1 MKQLAIHGGK
11 PTREKP
17 FPRWPIFDDAERK
30 ALNEVLDS
38 GVWGIGGSKVKEF
51 EKQFAETHGCQYGIA
66 VVNGTVALGLAL
78 LSVGVGPEDEVL
90 VPSYTF
96 MATASAVLFA
106 RAVPVFVDIDPDT
119 YCMDPRAVEEAIT
132 SKTKAIIPVHLG
144 GHLADMDEIMRI
156 AQQHSL
162 FVIEDACQAHYSRWN
177 GRKAGSIGH
186 MGCFSFQSSKNIC
199 SGEGGIVI
207 TNDAKFA
214 ELCWSFHNC
223 GRIPGGAW
231 YEHPRMGWNM
241 RLSQF
246 QAAILLTQMQRAETH
261 MHKREENAAYLTER
275 LSRIDGIRALR
286 RDARVSRHSYHL
298 FITQYDPATFAGIRK
313 EQFIAAMQAEGIPL
327 ARGYVP
333 IHKEGY
339 LAHARTLGYRL
350 GNVDYQQLKCPV
362 AEKACDEEALWL
374 TQNVLLGTLED
385 MDSIIAAFRKVKEN
399 IGELVEL

>member
-1 MKQLAIHGGK
+1 MKQLAIHGGRA
-11 PTREKP
+11 TRGKP
-17 FPRWPIFDDAERK
+17 FPQWPLFDDAERK

-38 GVWGIGGSKVKEF
+38 GVWGIGGSKVAEF
-51 EKQFAETHGCQYGIA
+51 EKQFAESHGCQHGIA

-78 LSVGVGPEDEVL
+78 LSAGVGPEDEVI

-119 YCMDPRAVEEAIT
+119 YCMDPRALEAAIT
-132 SKTKAIIPVHLG
+132 RKTKAIIPVHLG

-156 AQQHSL
+156 ARQHSL
-162 FVIEDACQAHYSRWN
+162 LVIEDACQAHYAEWN

-207 TNDAKFA
+207 TNDATLA
-214 ELCWSFHNC
+214 DLCWSFHNC
-223 GRIPGGAW
+223 GRITGGAW

-246 QAAILLTQMQRAETH
+246 QAAILLTQMQRAEAH
-261 MHKREENAAYLTER
+261 LRKREENAHYLTER
-275 LSRIDGIRALR
+275 LSRIDGIEALR

-298 FITQYDPATFAGIRK
+298 FIMKYDPAAFAGIRK
-313 EQFIAAMQAEGIPL
+313 EHFIAAMHAEGIPL

-339 LAHARTLGYRL
+339 LTHARKLGYRL
-350 GNVDYQQLKCPV
+350 GNVDFQLLTCPV

-374 TQNVLLGTLED
+374 TQNVLLGTMED

-399 IGELVEL
+399 IGELVEP